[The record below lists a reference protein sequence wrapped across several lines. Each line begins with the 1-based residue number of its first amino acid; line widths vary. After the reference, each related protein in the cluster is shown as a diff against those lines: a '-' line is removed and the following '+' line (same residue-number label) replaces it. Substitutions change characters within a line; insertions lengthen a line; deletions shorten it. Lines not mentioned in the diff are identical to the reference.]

1 MDQGVQGSLGSDRP
15 DMSQGYIYGAHLIF
29 SKLMG
34 PLIGN
39 QIPEEKVER
48 NRKNMFES
56 LQRLEEKFF
65 GDGTF
70 LTGYQVTVADLMC
83 LEELMQVGDQ

>member
-1 MDQGVQGSLGSDRP
+1 ML
-15 DMSQGYIYGAHLIF
+15 
-29 SKLMG
+29 G
-34 PLIGN
+34 PLIGT